1 MGTLGSS
8 NSMIRKALDSSHNFV
23 RGICT
28 FGVRSKIKYPSKNV
42 KKEFRL
48 KDREDV
54 EDIEIKTSSTIK
66 YWSIITLIPL
76 IILLISF
83 SFISEPTKFFS
94 KSGGIN
100 VSDMKKFIILPS
112 IATLLFL
119 IYVIYAYFKSGKIV
133 FHRKTKV
140 KHIKIKSGKL
150 KSEKVDAT

>member
-1 MGTLGSS
+1 MRLLGSS

-28 FGVRSKIKYPSKNV
+28 FGIRAKIKYPSKNV
-42 KKEFRL
+42 KKKFKFNHSENL
-48 KDREDV
+48 G
-54 EDIEIKTSSTIK
+54 DIEIKSASSIK

-76 IILLISF
+76 IILIISF

-112 IATLLFL
+112 IAIILFM
-119 IYVIYAYFKSGKIV
+119 IYVIYASFKSGKII

-140 KHIKIKSGKL
+140 KHIKIKSNNL
-150 KSEKVDAT
+150 N